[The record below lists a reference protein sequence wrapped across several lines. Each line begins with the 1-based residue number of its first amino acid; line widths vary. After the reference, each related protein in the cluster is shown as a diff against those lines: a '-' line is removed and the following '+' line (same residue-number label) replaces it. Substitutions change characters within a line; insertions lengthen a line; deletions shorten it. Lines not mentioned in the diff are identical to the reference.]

1 MNTDGKTGA
10 KSISAPLKKVASLI
24 VRLRFVIFLLF
35 AAACVFC
42 ALSLGRAKV
51 YDDIIRFLPE
61 TTETRRGISVM
72 EKEFSTYASVE
83 MMLTDVT
90 SEEASAF
97 AAEIKEAPH
106 VTDVGFDLT
115 DSHYRDGAALYSV
128 SFDLKEDDD
137 RLGEAREG
145 VRKLA
150 GDKECYLHGD
160 VLGGY
165 SDFLAREMLVVFAF
179 CAVVILAVLLFTS
192 RSFFELPIYAVVFA
206 VAALLNKGTNFLL
219 GEISSITDSV
229 VIILQLAL
237 AIDYAIIFA
246 HSFQNELG
254 AGQTPRDATVSALAR
269 SIVEI
274 ASSSLTTVSGLAALT
289 LMQFRLGYDL
299 GTALAKSIVCSMLT
313 VFLLMPCLM
322 LTFSK
327 LIVRTTHR
335 SLVPNMERWGRFL
348 SRRVPVFLIL
358 FAVVLPFAVIF
369 SGKTEYA
376 FSDASITEIIESES
390 RRDMHKIEEVFGERS
405 AVAVIVPGGDY
416 EKEKRL
422 IERLSSMDHVKNV
435 IGIAGI
441 EYEGIN
447 LTDKVTPE
455 EISGFFGAD
464 PGEVSKLFA
473 VYAKGKNDPSA
484 AEEAPLIDLALLL
497 FDAADAGLVPLTDEQ
512 TEMMESVR
520 APLMRGVEQL
530 KGEEHDRI
538 VMTVTLP
545 AESREALDLL
555 RQIRSAADGE
565 YGEDDV
571 LVTGAITSARDL
583 SESYKG
589 DAVLVSVLTIVF
601 VFIILLFTFRSP
613 VAAAVLVFVIQGS
626 IWINFSISYLAG
638 IRSAFV
644 TVMITSAIQ
653 MGATIDYAI
662 VIMSRYKHH
671 RASMEKK
678 EAMAKAVNDSFSTVV
693 TSGTI
698 MTAAGFLIGYKV
710 SDVYVGHIG
719 LTVGRGALISVIL
732 VLTVLPQL
740 ILLADRLI
748 GLTTFRR
755 RKKEG
760 SGTR

>member
-1 MNTDGKTGA
+1 MSIDGKVGT
-10 KSISAPLKKVASLI
+10 KNVSASVKKVASFI
-24 VRLRFVIFLLF
+24 VRWRFVILLLF
-35 AAACVFC
+35 VAACIFC
-42 ALSLGRAKV
+42 AFSLGRVKV
-51 YDDIIRFLPE
+51 YKDITRFLPDS
-61 TTETRRGISVM
+61 TETRRGISVM

-83 MMLTDVT
+83 MMVTDL
-90 SEEASAF
+90 SYEDASAL
-97 AAEIKEAPH
+97 AAKIKKTPH
-106 VTDVGFDLT
+106 VSDVGFDMT

-128 SFDLKEDDD
+128 SFDLKEDDGRVGD
-137 RLGEAREG
+137 ARDD

-150 GDKECYLHGD
+150 GDRDCYLYD
-160 VLGGY
+160 DALSGY
-165 SDFLAREMLVVFAF
+165 SDVLAREMLLVFAF
-179 CAVVILAVLLFTS
+179 AAAVILAVLLFTS
-192 RSFFELPIYAVVFA
+192 RSYFELPVYAVVFA

-246 HSFQNELG
+246 HTFQNELG
-254 AGQTPRDATVSALAR
+254 TGQSPADATVSALAR

-274 ASSSLTTVSGLAALT
+274 ASSSLTTISGLAALT

-299 GTALAKSIVCSMLT
+299 GIALAKSIVCSMLT

-327 LIVRTTHR
+327 LIIRTTHR

-348 SRRVPVFLIL
+348 SRKIPVFLIL
-358 FAVVLPFAVIF
+358 FAIVLPFAVIL

-376 FSDASITEIIESES
+376 FSNESITEIIESGS
-390 RRDMHKIEEVFGERS
+390 RRDMHKIDEVFGERS
-405 AVAVIVPGGDY
+405 IVAVIVPGGDY

-422 IERLSSMDHVKNV
+422 IEKLSSLDHVKDV
-435 IGIAGI
+435 TGIAGI
-441 EYEGIN
+441 EYEGIS
-447 LTDKVTPE
+447 LTDRVTPE
-455 EISGFFGAD
+455 ELSGFLGAD
-464 PGEVSKLFA
+464 SSQVSKLFDL
-473 VYAKGKNDPSA
+473 YARGKNDPSA
-484 AEEAPLIDLALLL
+484 AKEAPLIDLALLI
-497 FDAADAGLVPLTDEQ
+497 FEAADAGLVPLTDEQ
-512 TEMMESVR
+512 SGMMESIR

-545 AESREALDLL
+545 AESRKALDLL
-555 RQIRSAADGE
+555 PRIRAAADEE
-565 YGEDDV
+565 YRDGDV
-571 LVTGAITSARDL
+571 LVTGSITSARDL

-589 DAVLVSVLTIVF
+589 DTVLVSVLTIVF
-601 VFIILLFTFRSP
+601 VYIILLFTFRSP
-613 VAAAVLVFVIQGS
+613 VTAAVLVFVIQGS

-644 TVMITSAIQ
+644 TLMITSAIQ

-671 RASMEKK
+671 RAVTGKK
-678 EAMAKAVNDSFSTVV
+678 EAMAKAINDSFSTVV

-698 MTAAGFLIGYKV
+698 MTAAGFLIAYRV

-740 ILLADRLI
+740 ILLTDRLI
-748 GLTTFRR
+748 EKTTVLI
-755 RKKEG
+755 RKKQDG
-760 SGTR
+760 ICR